1 MELDQDKNTIETP
14 LKKAEQLLMDGALEQ
29 SLSVIRTYWLEN
41 PEDGKAA
48 TLLAEVM
55 KEGGRLELAKKLETL
70 GMRLAPSENG
80 LKPGPQELFE
90 AGFGLIDIRQ
100 HELAVMLLN
109 RCAQLLQGEPTVNYE
124 LGFAL
129 MSLRRF
135 QEAIPHFE
143 YVAAKAPDFDT
154 LLNLSACYTLT
165 RHPQEVK
172 GILQKIESLKLD
184 TEQSLELTH
193 RKLVLRRLESMA
205 DKPQMNSRDWVFV
218 LYGSILLRQATRSQI
233 IKEDPASIGSMLAL
247 LKGLLDGLYVD
258 FEVVE
263 FYGSQSRPLARAL
276 AELLEIPFDSYKGPD
291 RAEKALLTM
300 TWASDIIGPHKSF
313 ANTEERRS
321 LFCYSLTWDEPLP
334 LVPEIVG
341 CLGYDEPMPWRNQ
354 NSSIATADSVSVFD
368 EQEFDNVVE
377 SSYKSILYNARD
389 LEGDPSMIHSVQ
401 EAVDY
406 YTDKTSLLML
416 GNSSIFPYRSEYT
429 AELD

>member
-1 MELDQDKNTIETP
+1 
-14 LKKAEQLLMDGALEQ
+14 
-29 SLSVIRTYWLEN
+29 
-41 PEDGKAA
+41 
-48 TLLAEVM
+48 
-55 KEGGRLELAKKLETL
+55 
-70 GMRLAPSENG
+70 
-80 LKPGPQELFE
+80 
-90 AGFGLIDIRQ
+90 
-100 HELAVMLLN
+100 
-109 RCAQLLQGEPTVNYE
+109 
-124 LGFAL
+124 
-129 MSLRRF
+129 
-135 QEAIPHFE
+135 
-143 YVAAKAPDFDT
+143 
-154 LLNLSACYTLT
+154 
-165 RHPQEVK
+165 
-172 GILQKIESLKLD
+172 
-184 TEQSLELTH
+184 
-193 RKLVLRRLESMA
+193 
-205 DKPQMNSRDWVFV
+205 
-218 LYGSILLRQATRSQI
+218 
-233 IKEDPASIGSMLAL
+233 MLAL

-300 TWASDIIGPHKSF
+300 TWASDIIGPHRSF